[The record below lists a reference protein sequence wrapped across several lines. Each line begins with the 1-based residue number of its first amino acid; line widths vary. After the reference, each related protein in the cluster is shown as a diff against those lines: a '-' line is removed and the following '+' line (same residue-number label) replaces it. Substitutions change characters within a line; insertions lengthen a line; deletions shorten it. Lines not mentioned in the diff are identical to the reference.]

1 MVKEISSAGKNRGK
15 LEEIYEYFYDVWFMF
30 GLLSGDEHITEV
42 QIQRAKVTSVAITKD
57 IDGIKRI
64 VVSML
69 IKTADIQWDNRFVLE
84 KMQWFKYPNC

>member
-1 MVKEISSAGKNRGK
+1 
-15 LEEIYEYFYDVWFMF
+15 MF

-69 IKTADIQWDNRFVLE
+69 IKTTDIQ
-84 KMQWFKYPNC
+84 